1 MGELLGIRGDR
12 LVYKFGFSTFYVKEP
27 SRRSSTALYL
37 PAPFAFVVLHF
48 GPGAAGKQEPNYSL
62 VPTLGSLDQRCCTT
76 PVHVFTLLP

>member
-1 MGELLGIRGDR
+1 VNSWEFGETGWCTSS
-12 LVYKFGFSTFYVKEP
+12 VFTFYVKKP

-62 VPTLGSLDQRCCTT
+62 VPTVGSFDQRCCTI
-76 PVHVFTLLP
+76 PMHVFTLLP